1 MNRTIAVVAA
11 VAILMA
17 LTITQTCAARLSC
30 PESAAHDVWMAD
42 FLLLRVRC
50 PAGGFTAEQRANAI
64 EMRVNN
70 LLILGGFDLCSVE
83 VLKSGNDVLLYANGQ
98 LLVTVDP
105 CTAMVNDTTPEQ
117 LAEVWAERLRTI
129 YPQVVPRKPLLRPQ
143 SG

>member
-17 LTITQTCAARLSC
+17 LAVTQTCAAVQ
-30 PESAAHDVWMAD
+30 DVYMAD
-42 FLLLRVRC
+42 FLLLRIRC
-50 PAGGFTAEQRANAI
+50 PAGGFTAQQRADAV

-70 LLILGGFDLCSVE
+70 LLRLGGFDLSTIE
-83 VLKSGNDVLLYANGQ
+83 VRKSGDDMVLYANGQ

-105 CTAMVNDTTPEQ
+105 CTALANNTTPEQ
-117 LAEVWAERLRTI
+117 LAEVWAQRLRTI
-129 YPQVVPRKPLLRPQ
+129 YPQVVPKKPLMKRP